1 MASYRIAR
9 KNAQPLSSA
18 IREFIRD
25 ARLGTGLNTHLV
37 FKAWD
42 NVSGAGSYTL
52 NRFLRNGTLYI
63 TTKSSVVRSRLEAQ
77 KPVLLEMLNDRLAQD
92 EFFDPEDRN
101 VSWVKDIV
109 LR

>member
-1 MASYRIAR
+1 MT
-9 KNAQPLSSA
+9 
-18 IREFIRD
+18 
-25 ARLGTGLNTHLV
+25 TGLNTHLV

-42 NVSGAGSYTL
+42 EVSGAGAYTL
-52 NRFLRNGTLYI
+52 KRYLRSGTLYI

-77 KPVLLEMLNDRLAQD
+77 KPALLEMLNDRLAMD
-92 EFFDPEDRN
+92 DLFEPEDRN

>member
-1 MASYRIAR
+1 MATYRIAR
-9 KNAQPLSSA
+9 KNAQTISAA

-25 ARLGTGLNTHLV
+25 SRLTTGLNTHLV

-42 NVSGAGSYTL
+42 EVSGAGAYTL
-52 NRFLRNGTLYI
+52 KHYLRNGTLYI
-63 TTKSSVVRSRLEAQ
+63 TTRSSVARSRLEAQ
-77 KPVLLEMLNDRLAQD
+77 KPLLLEMLNDRLSRD
-92 EFFDPEDRN
+92 ELFAPEDRN

>member
-9 KNAQPLSSA
+9 KTAQPISSA
-18 IREFIRD
+18 IREFIQE
-25 ARLGTGLNTHLV
+25 ARMTTGLNTHLV

-42 NVSGAGSYTL
+42 EVSGAGAYTL
-52 NRFLRNGTLYI
+52 KRYLRSGTLYI

-77 KPVLLEMLNDRLAQD
+77 KPMLLELLNDTLARD